1 MEIARGQM
9 TDRPWAMTLGALGV
23 RRCTGQLTL
32 SAEGKQYCIVF
43 DHGAV
48 VGATSPLA
56 SDSAVRV
63 ALIHHLIGPT
73 EVAEL
78 TRRIAAAPEHE
89 EIELLADAA
98 RLTLDQT

>member
-23 RRCTGQLTL
+23 RQCTGQLTL
-32 SAEGKQYCIVF
+32 EAEGKRYCIVF

-56 SDSAVRV
+56 SDAAVRV
-63 ALIHHLIGPT
+63 ALIHHMIGPT
-73 EVAEL
+73 EVTEL
-78 TRRIAAAPEHE
+78 TRRIAAAPGRE
-89 EIELLADAA
+89 EIEVLAEAA
-98 RLTLDQT
+98 R